1 MLLLSSWTAPELQEG
16 TRKVARKTTR
26 MVTDGGENICPSL
39 NAISSEMFHTIL
51 SIVVD
56 V

>member
-26 MVTDGGENICPSL
+26 MVTDGGENICPSF
-39 NAISSEMFHTIL
+39 NAISSEIL
-51 SIVVD
+51 LIVMD

>member
-1 MLLLSSWTAPELQEG
+1 MLLLSSWTAPELHEG

-26 MVTDGGENICPSL
+26 IVRDGGENICPSL
-39 NAISSEMFHTIL
+39 DAISSEIFHTIL
-51 SIVVD
+51 LIVVD